1 MFQERERLEKTKELE
16 MKMRNRADLLNQIQQ
31 KIKRKYDEEL
41 KEKEYAIIIEQNV
54 KKMAIREN
62 YNQDQTVITYEQT
75 GRSTNTNE
83 LGMREMQARVYEKRN
98 EQKQLMKDDICVE
111 LAGYLMDDYH
121 CSREE
126 AIDMLYTS
134 DTFERLQADA
144 TGLYYQSPGYVYSF
158 LQNELKTA
166 RVE

>member
-1 MFQERERLEKTKELE
+1 MTLTR
-16 MKMRNRADLLNQIQQ
+16 
-31 KIKRKYDEEL
+31 
-41 KEKEYAIIIEQNV
+41 
-54 KKMAIREN
+54 
-62 YNQDQTVITYEQT
+62 
-75 GRSTNTNE
+75 
-83 LGMREMQARVYEKRN
+83 

-134 DTFERLQADA
+134 DTFERLQDDA

-158 LQNELKTA
+158 LDNELKKA
-166 RVE
+166 RVA